1 MAKIY
6 WIIGTI
12 VTVLLLGGVY
22 AYFKIYAVPR
32 GTAEQT
38 DSNQNTLPN
47 NSGSQTVTVP
57 TSGQSGDANASG
69 FMVAAMNGGEIP
81 VKDFTKDP
89 ETAST
94 PNIPDSY
101 FLAGGIHPGDTDATY
116 SIMYVKS
123 DKSFTISLWSEP
135 LAEVRRQ
142 AEAALI
148 AKLGITEASACAL
161 RYAVLVPYRV
171 NEYYTGKN
179 LGFSFCPGAEAL

>member
-6 WIIGTI
+6 WIIAA
-12 VTVLLLGGVY
+12 VVAVLLLGGVY
-22 AYFKIYAVPR
+22 AYFKINTVPS
-32 GTAEQT
+32 GPAGQT
-38 DSNQNTLPN
+38 DSNQNALPN

-57 TSGQSGDANASG
+57 SAGQSGDAATSG

-81 VKDFTKDP
+81 VNDFTKDP

-101 FLAGGIHPGDTDATY
+101 FLAGGVHPGDTDATY

-135 LAEVRRQ
+135 LAGVRRQ

-148 AKLGITEASACAL
+148 AKLGITETSACAL
-161 RYAVLVPYRV
+161 KYAVLVPYRV
-171 NEYYTGKN
+171 NEYYAGKN